1 MLSENR
7 EDINKQWGQQT
18 STEIK
23 IMSHAIM
30 KISMSTA
37 ILMAAIFLPSSTT
50 HAQMKNTT
58 KEVTAADQPIRVLEL
73 RNYVTKRGQRDKFIS
88 YFETNFIAS
97 QNAIGGYILGQFRV
111 KDAEDNFFWIRGFND
126 MASRSRY
133 LPEFY
138 RGAFWKQRRDY
149 VNDMLINNDNVY
161 LLKPLSLSE
170 DQPDTAVNSNEFGK
184 KKGLVVIDYYVA
196 NTRLKELIEF
206 FKSKYLPFLKD
217 NDISTTSWVS
227 EPAENDFP
235 GLPVFQDKNLLVT
248 ITPFKDEA
256 EYRLKLKQ
264 MNAVPNQKLQTEL
277 REIVTTKTTV
287 ILHPTKRSFSN

>member
-1 MLSENR
+1 
-7 EDINKQWGQQT
+7 
-18 STEIK
+18 
-23 IMSHAIM
+23 MSYAVM
-30 KISMSTA
+30 KISINVA
-37 ILMAAIFLPSSTT
+37 ILMAVILLPNSTT
-50 HAQMKNTT
+50 RAQMKIPA
-58 KEVTAADQPIRVLEL
+58 KEVTAANQPIKILEL
-73 RNYVTKRGQRDKFIS
+73 RNYVTKPGQRDKFID
-88 YFETNFIAS
+88 YFETNFVDS
-97 QNAIGGYILGQFRV
+97 QNALGGYILGQFRV
-111 KDAEDNFFWIRGFND
+111 RDADDNFFWIRGFND

-138 RGAFWKQRRDY
+138 RGAFWTQRRNHA
-149 VNDMLINNDNVY
+149 NDMLINNDNVY
-161 LLKPLSLSE
+161 LLKPLSLSA

-206 FKSKYLPFLKD
+206 FKSRYLPFLKG

-227 EPAENDFP
+227 ELAENDFP

-264 MNAVPNQKLQTEL
+264 MNADSNRKLLTEL

-287 ILHPTKRSFSN
+287 ILHPTKKSFSN

>member
-1 MLSENR
+1 
-7 EDINKQWGQQT
+7 
-18 STEIK
+18 
-23 IMSHAIM
+23 MSHAVM
-30 KISMSTA
+30 KFSLNTA
-37 ILMAAIFLPSSTT
+37 ILMAVTLLPNSTIR
-50 HAQMKNTT
+50 AQMKIPA
-58 KEVTAADQPIRVLEL
+58 KEFTAANQPIRVLEL
-73 RNYVTKRGQRDKFIS
+73 RNYVTKPGQRDKFIS
-88 YFETNFIAS
+88 YFETNFIDS
-97 QNAIGGYILGQFRV
+97 QNEIGGYILGQFRV
-111 KDAEDNFFWIRGFND
+111 EDAEDNFFWMRGFND

-138 RGAFWKQRRDY
+138 RGAFWKQRRNRA
-149 VNDMLINNDNVY
+149 NDMLINNDNVY

-170 DQPDTAVNSNEFGK
+170 NQPDTAVNSNEFGK

-196 NTRLKELIEF
+196 NTRLKELVEF

-217 NDISTTSWVS
+217 HDVSTTSWVS
-227 EPAENDFP
+227 ELTENDFP

-264 MNAVPNQKLQTEL
+264 MNADSNQKLLTEL

-287 ILHPTKRSFSN
+287 ILHPTKNSFSN